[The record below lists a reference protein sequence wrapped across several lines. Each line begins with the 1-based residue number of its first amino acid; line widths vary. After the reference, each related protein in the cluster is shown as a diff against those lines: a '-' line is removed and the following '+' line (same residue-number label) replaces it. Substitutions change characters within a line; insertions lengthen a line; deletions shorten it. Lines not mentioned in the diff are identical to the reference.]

1 MFKATAM
8 RRLTFG
14 TLALTAAG
22 VFPPRTVQ
30 AQTVEEL
37 RARVT
42 QLEQQWMEAD
52 DLARRV
58 EAALLPKSHVDT
70 MAIGPITLVAQGDD
84 LTLIRDAAD
93 GTLQRLSDH
102 LGSDIDLL
110 QGVEI
115 YASVSEHMIGLG
127 LTSGMEESHSIALS
141 EETEAAD
148 LADRLVRKALEA
160 LDLTQDKALR
170 DWLAVGTLTLLS
182 AVDFVRAYES
192 LATSP
197 FEASSKCLL
206 GELGG
211 CRLALGLTE
220 TSEPLLT
227 WYSGAD
233 RRTLV
238 ENAGRP
244 SDRFFPNMA
253 TMHDRCMEGDGESC
267 SSLMKDRSIQ
277 PPLPPNVRVTLV
289 QHALV
294 VGGTGAY
301 GRLYRAGGTMEE
313 RLTAAARVPGDTLIA
328 SWRAVLVDSAGH
340 PTAVSWPLGLAAFF
354 WAMAFS
360 AMALRSTRWR

>member
-1 MFKATAM
+1 M

-22 VFPPRTVQ
+22 VLPPRTVQ

-37 RARVT
+37 RAQVV
-42 QLEQQWMEAD
+42 QLEQQRQEAD

-70 MAIGPITLVAQGDD
+70 MAIGPVALVAQGDD

-93 GTLQRLSDH
+93 GTLQRLLDH

-115 YASVSEHMIGLG
+115 YALVREHRIDLG
-127 LTSGMEESHSIALS
+127 LTSEMGKPRSIGLS
-141 EETEAAD
+141 RETEAAD
-148 LADRLVRKALEA
+148 LADNLVRIALEA
-160 LDLTQDKALR
+160 LDMTQDR
-170 DWLAVGTLTLLS
+170 PFHDWLTVGTLTLRS
-182 AVDFVRAYES
+182 AADFVRAYES

-211 CRLALGLTE
+211 CRLALGLAE

-227 WYSGAD
+227 WYSEAD

-238 ENAGRP
+238 ENSGRP
-244 SDRFFPNMA
+244 PERLFPNTAAMY
-253 TMHDRCMEGDGESC
+253 DRCVEGDGESC
-267 SSLMKDRSIQ
+267 STFMKDRSIQ
-277 PPLPPNVRVTLV
+277 PPLPTNVRVTLV
-289 QHALV
+289 QHALA
-294 VGGTGAY
+294 VGGVGAY

-313 RLTAAARVPGDTLIA
+313 RLTAASRVPGDSLIA

-340 PTAVSWPLGLAAFF
+340 PTAVSWPLGLAAVF

>member
-1 MFKATAM
+1 M
-8 RRLTFG
+8 RRLTLG

-22 VFPPRTVQ
+22 VLPPRTVQ

-37 RARVT
+37 RARVV
-42 QLEQQWMEAD
+42 QLEQQWQAAD
-52 DLARRV
+52 ELARRV
-58 EAALLPKSHVDT
+58 DAALLPKSHVDT
-70 MAIGPITLVAQGDD
+70 MAIGQIVLVAQGDD

-93 GTLQRLSDH
+93 GALQWLSDH
-102 LGSDIDLL
+102 LGTDIDLL
-110 QGVEI
+110 QGVEM
-115 YASVSEHMIGLG
+115 YALVREHRLDLV

-148 LADRLVRKALEA
+148 LADHLVRMALEA
-160 LDLTQDKALR
+160 LDLTQDGALR
-170 DWLAVGTLTLLS
+170 DWLAVGTPTLLS
-182 AVDFVRAYES
+182 AADFVRAYKS

-227 WYSGAD
+227 WYSEAD

-238 ENAGRP
+238 ENSGRGP
-244 SDRFFPNMA
+244 ERFFPNRA
-253 TMHDRCMEGDGESC
+253 TMYDRCVEGDGESC
-267 SSLMKDRSIQ
+267 STFMKDRSIQ
-277 PPLPPNVRVTLV
+277 PPLPTNVRVTLA
-289 QHALV
+289 QHALI

-301 GRLYRAGGTMEE
+301 GRLYSAGGTMEE
-313 RLTAAARVPGDTLIA
+313 RLTAAAGVPVDSLIA

-340 PTAVSWPLGLAAFF
+340 PTAVSWPLGLAAVF

>member
-1 MFKATAM
+1 M

-22 VFPPRTVQ
+22 VLPSPTAQ
-30 AQTVEEL
+30 AQTVEEV
-37 RARVT
+37 RGRVV
-42 QLEQQWMEAD
+42 QLEQQRQEAD

-70 MAIGPITLVAQGDD
+70 MAIGPITLVAMGDD
-84 LTLIRDAAD
+84 LTLIRDAVD
-93 GTLQRLSDH
+93 GTLQRLLDH

-115 YASVSEHMIGLG
+115 YALVREHMIGFG
-127 LTSGMEESHSIALS
+127 LPPGMEESHSIALY

-148 LADRLVRKALEA
+148 LADRLVRMALEA
-160 LDLTQDKALR
+160 LDLTLDRALR
-170 DWLAVGTLTLLS
+170 DWLAVGTLTLRS
-182 AVDFVRAYES
+182 AADFVRAYES

-197 FEASSKCLL
+197 FEASSECLL

-220 TSEPLLT
+220 TSQPLLT
-227 WYSGAD
+227 WYSEAD

-238 ENAGRP
+238 ENLGRP
-244 SDRFFPNMA
+244 SERFFPNRA
-253 TMHDRCMEGDGESC
+253 TMYDRCVEGDGESC
-267 SSLMKDRSIQ
+267 STFMKDRSIQ
-277 PPLPPNVRVTLV
+277 PPLPPKVRVTLV
-289 QHALV
+289 QHALA
-294 VGGTGAY
+294 VGGDGAY

-313 RLTAAARVPGDTLIA
+313 RLTAAARVPGDSLIA

-340 PTAVSWPLGLAAFF
+340 PTAVSWPLGLAAVF

>member
-1 MFKATAM
+1 
-8 RRLTFG
+8 
-14 TLALTAAG
+14 
-22 VFPPRTVQ
+22 
-30 AQTVEEL
+30 VEEL
-37 RARVT
+37 RGRVA
-42 QLEQQWMEAD
+42 QLEQQWKEAD
-52 DLARRV
+52 ELAHRV
-58 EAALLPKSHVDT
+58 ETALLPKSHVDT

-115 YASVSEHMIGLG
+115 YALVREHMIGFG
-127 LTSGMEESHSIALS
+127 LPSGTERSSAIALYR
-141 EETEAAD
+141 ETEAVD
-148 LADRLVRKALEA
+148 LTDHLVRVALEA
-160 LDLTQDKALR
+160 LDLTLVKALR
-170 DWLAVGTLTLLS
+170 DWLAVGTLTLRS
-182 AVDFVRAYES
+182 ATDFVRAYES

-211 CRLALGLTE
+211 CRLALGLAG
-220 TSEPLLT
+220 TSVPLLT
-227 WYSGAD
+227 WYSEAD

-238 ENAGRP
+238 ENLGRP
-244 SDRFFPNMA
+244 SERFFPNSA
-253 TMHDRCMEGDGESC
+253 TMYDRCVEGDGESC
-267 SSLMKDRSIQ
+267 STFMTDRSIQ

-294 VGGTGAY
+294 VGGDGAY
-301 GRLYRAGGTMEE
+301 GRLYRDGGTIEE
-313 RLTAAARVPGDTLIA
+313 RLTAAARVPGDSLIA
-328 SWRAVLVDSAGH
+328 SWRAALVDSAGH
-340 PTAVSWPLGLAAFF
+340 PTAVSWPLALAAVF

>member
-1 MFKATAM
+1 M

-22 VFPPRTVQ
+22 VLPPRTVQ

-37 RARVT
+37 RARVV
-42 QLEQQWMEAD
+42 QLEQQWKEAD
-52 DLARRV
+52 ELARRV

-70 MAIGPITLVAQGDD
+70 MAIGPVVLVALGDD

-93 GTLQRLSDH
+93 GTLRRLSDH

-115 YASVSEHMIGLG
+115 YAFVREHTIGLA
-127 LTSGMEESHSIALS
+127 LTSGMGKSRSIALS
-141 EETEAAD
+141 EETKAAG
-148 LADRLVRKALEA
+148 LAGRLVGIALEA
-160 LDLTQDKALR
+160 LDLTLDGAFR
-170 DWLAVGTLTLLS
+170 DWLDVGTPTRRS

-197 FEASSKCLL
+197 FDASSKCLL

-227 WYSGAD
+227 WYSEAD
-233 RRTLV
+233 RRTLI
-238 ENAGRP
+238 ENPGRP
-244 SDRFFPNMA
+244 SERFFPNRA
-253 TMHDRCMEGDGESC
+253 TMYDRCVEGDSESC
-267 SSLMKDRSIQ
+267 STFMKDRSIQ
-277 PPLPPNVRVTLV
+277 PPLPPNVRATLV

-294 VGGTGAY
+294 VGGDGAY

-313 RLTAAARVPGDTLIA
+313 RLTAAARVPGDSLIA

-340 PTAVSWPLGLAAFF
+340 PTAVSWPLGLAAVF

-360 AMALRSTRWR
+360 ALALRSTRWR

>member
-1 MFKATAM
+1 M
-8 RRLTFG
+8 RRLAFG

-22 VFPPRTVQ
+22 VLLPRTVQ
-30 AQTVEEL
+30 AQTVDEL
-37 RARVT
+37 RTRVA
-42 QLEQQWMEAD
+42 QLEQQWKEAD
-52 DLARRV
+52 ELARRAD
-58 EAALLPKSHVDT
+58 AALLPKSHVDT
-70 MAIGPITLVAQGDD
+70 MAIGPIVLVAQGDD

-93 GTLQRLSDH
+93 SALQRLSDH

-110 QGVEI
+110 EGVEI
-115 YASVSEHMIGLG
+115 YALVREHTVGLG
-127 LTSGMEESHSIALS
+127 LTSGMEQSRSFILFEESK
-141 EETEAAD
+141 AAD
-148 LADRLVRKALEA
+148 LASSLVHTALEA
-160 LDLTQDKALR
+160 LDLTQDSAFR
-170 DWLAVGTLTLLS
+170 GWLAVGTPTRRS
-182 AVDFVRAYES
+182 AADFVRAYEG

-227 WYSGAD
+227 WYSEAD

-238 ENAGRP
+238 ENSGRP
-244 SDRFFPNMA
+244 FERFFPNMA
-253 TMHDRCMEGDGESC
+253 TMYDRCVEGDDESC
-267 SSLMKDRSIQ
+267 STFMKDQSIQ
-277 PPLPPNVRVTLV
+277 PPLPPNVRATLV

-294 VGGTGAY
+294 VGGDGAY
-301 GRLYRAGGTMEE
+301 GRLYRARGTMEE
-313 RLTAAARVPGDTLIA
+313 RLTAAAGVIPGDSLIA

-340 PTAVSWPLGLAAFF
+340 PTAVSWPVGLAAVF

>member
-1 MFKATAM
+1 M

-22 VFPPRTVQ
+22 VLPPRTVQ

-37 RARVT
+37 RARVA
-42 QLEQQWMEAD
+42 QLEQQWKEAD
-52 DLARRV
+52 ELARRAA
-58 EAALLPKSHVDT
+58 AALLPKSHVDT

-115 YASVSEHMIGLG
+115 YALVREHTIDLG
-127 LTSGMEESHSIALS
+127 LTSGMEKSRSIVLF
-141 EETEAAD
+141 EETKAAD
-148 LADRLVRKALEA
+148 LAGHLVRMALEA
-160 LDLTQDKALR
+160 LDLTQDRAFR
-170 DWLAVGTLTLLS
+170 DWLDVGTPTRRS

-197 FEASSKCLL
+197 FDASSKCLL

-227 WYSGAD
+227 WYSEAD

-238 ENAGRP
+238 ENSGRP
-244 SDRFFPNMA
+244 SQRFFPNRA
-253 TMHDRCMEGDGESC
+253 TMYDRCVEGDGESC
-267 SSLMKDRSIQ
+267 STFMKDRSIQ
-277 PPLPPNVRVTLV
+277 PPLPPNVRVTLA

-294 VGGTGAY
+294 VGGDGAY

-313 RLTAAARVPGDTLIA
+313 RLTAAARVPGDSLIA

-340 PTAVSWPLGLAAFF
+340 PTAVSWPLGLAAVF

-360 AMALRSTRWR
+360 ALALRSTRWR

>member
-1 MFKATAM
+1 M
-8 RRLTFG
+8 RRLIFG

-22 VFPPRTVQ
+22 VLPPRTVQ

-37 RARVT
+37 RARVA
-42 QLEQQWMEAD
+42 QLEQQWKEAD
-52 DLARRV
+52 ESARRV
-58 EAALLPKSHVDT
+58 DAALPKSHVDT
-70 MAIGPITLVAQGDD
+70 IAIGPIVLVAIGDD

-93 GTLQRLSDH
+93 GALQLLSDH

-110 QGVEI
+110 RGVEI
-115 YASVSEHMIGLG
+115 YALVREHTVGLG
-127 LTSGMEESHSIALS
+127 LTSGMEQSRSFILF
-141 EETEAAD
+141 EETKAAD
-148 LADRLVRKALEA
+148 LAGSLVHTALGA
-160 LDLTQDKALR
+160 LDLTQAWR
-170 DWLAVGTLTLLS
+170 DWLDVGTPTLLS
-182 AVDFVRAYES
+182 TVDFVRAYES

-197 FEASSKCLL
+197 FDASSECLL

-227 WYSGAD
+227 WYSEAD

-238 ENAGRP
+238 ENSGRGP
-244 SDRFFPNMA
+244 ERFFPNRA
-253 TMHDRCMEGDGESC
+253 TMYDRCVEGDGESC
-267 SSLMKDRSIQ
+267 STFMKDRSIQ
-277 PPLPPNVRVTLV
+277 PPLPTNVRVTLV

-294 VGGTGAY
+294 VGGDGAY

-313 RLTAAARVPGDTLIA
+313 RLTAAAGVPVDSLIA
-328 SWRAVLVDSAGH
+328 SWRAMLADSAGH
-340 PTAVSWPLGLAAFF
+340 PTAVSWPLGLAAVF